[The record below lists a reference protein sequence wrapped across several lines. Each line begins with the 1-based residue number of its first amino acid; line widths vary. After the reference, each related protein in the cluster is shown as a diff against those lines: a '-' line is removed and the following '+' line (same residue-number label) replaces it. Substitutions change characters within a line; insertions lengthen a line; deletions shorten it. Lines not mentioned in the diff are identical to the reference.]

1 MYIERL
7 ELKNFRNYESLSI
20 TFDKGINILYGKNAQ
35 GKTNILEAVFAG
47 CTSRSHKS
55 AKDRELIKFGEE
67 EAHVKVNLIKN
78 EIPYRIDLHIKKN
91 RAKGIAV
98 NGVPLRK
105 ISDLFGTAN
114 VVFFSPEDL
123 SLIKDGPAERRRFID
138 TELCQLDRIYTHDLI
153 SYNKVVEQKNKLL
166 KDMSEEAQCAPSS
179 ESALSMEVYNE
190 QLLKYGCSIMERRA
204 KFIKEL
210 NGFIK
215 DIHMNITGGSEVLK
229 LNYEKN
235 VSESDFASMLA
246 MNMDREIKNGC
257 SLTGPH
263 RDDLGFKVNNVDLR
277 KFGSQG
283 QQKTA
288 SLSLKMAEISLVE
301 SVIGEKPVLLL
312 DDVLSELDRN
322 RQDQLLD
329 SVKDIQTLLTCTGI
343 DDLIER
349 RFRMDKVFY
358 IENGVVINGKV

>member
-1 MYIERL
+1 MYIEKL
-7 ELKNFRNYESLSI
+7 ELKCFRNYEDLSI
-20 TFDKGINILYGKNAQ
+20 AFDKGINILYGKNAQ

-47 CTSRSHKS
+47 CTSRSHKG
-55 AKDRELIKFGEE
+55 AKDRELIKFGKD
-67 EAHVKVNLIKN
+67 EAHVKVNVVKN

-98 NGVPLRK
+98 NGVALK
-105 ISDLFGTAN
+105 KMSDLFGTAN

-138 TELCQLDRIYTHDLI
+138 TELCQLDKIYTHDLI
-153 SYNKVVEQKNKLL
+153 SYNKVAEQKNRLL
-166 KDMSEEAQCAPSS
+166 RDLGGERSSLSEEKS
-179 ESALSMEVYNE
+179 LSLEVYNE
-190 QLLKYGCSIMERRA
+190 QLVKYGCSIINKRA
-204 KFIKEL
+204 QFIKEL

-215 DIHMNITGGSEVLK
+215 DIHLNITGGAEVLK

-235 VSESDFASMLA
+235 VSESDFTEML
-246 MNMDREIKNGC
+246 MLNEEREIKNGC
-257 SLTGPH
+257 SLIGPH
-263 RDDLGFKVNNVDLR
+263 RDDMGFKVNNVDLR
-277 KFGSQG
+277 RFGSQG

-329 SVKDIQTLLTCTGI
+329 SIRDIQTLLTCTGI

-358 IENGVVINGKV
+358 IENGVVTNGKI

>member
-1 MYIERL
+1 MFIEKL
-7 ELKNFRNYESLSI
+7 ELRDFRNYEELSM

-35 GKTNILEAVFAG
+35 GKTNVLEAVFAG

-55 AKDRELIKFGEE
+55 AKDRELIKFGKE
-67 EAHVKVNLIKN
+67 EAHIKVNIIKKG
-78 EIPYRIDLHIKKN
+78 IPYRVDLHIKKN

-123 SLIKDGPAERRRFID
+123 SLIKDGPSERRRFID

-153 SYNKVVEQKNKLL
+153 SYNKVAEQKNRLL
-166 KDMSEEAQCAPSS
+166 KEMNSKSKDARSASS
-179 ESALSMEVYNE
+179 MLEVYNE
-190 QLLKYGCSIMERRA
+190 QLVKYGCSVIEKRE
-204 KFIKEL
+204 KFIGEL
-210 NGFIK
+210 NGFIHE
-215 DIHMNITGGSEVLK
+215 IHGKITGGTENIRLC
-229 LNYEKN
+229 YEKN
-235 VSESDFASMLA
+235 VSESDFADALLL
-246 MNMDREIKNGC
+246 NQEREIRNEC
-257 SLTGPH
+257 SLIGPH
-263 RDDLGFKVNNVDLR
+263 RDDMGFKVNNTDLR
-277 KFGSQG
+277 KYGSQG

-288 SLSLKMAEISLVE
+288 SLSLKMAELKLVE

-312 DDVLSELDRN
+312 DDVLSELDRS
-322 RQDQLLD
+322 RQDMLLD
-329 SVKDIQTLLTCTGI
+329 SITEIQTLLTCTGI

-358 IENGVVINGKV
+358 IENGVVTNGKV